1 MKKTKIIATIEARLG
16 SNRLP
21 NKVLK
26 KIGKKSI
33 LEIIIERLKKSKLI
47 DQIVIATTKNIEDDR
62 ICHLAK
68 SKKVSCYRGS
78 EFDVLDRIANAISNY
93 KGDLI
98 VQLKDRN
105 IVAPF
110 DGVLGYR
117 GITGDILGSDNSII
131 ITLDDNSILYSDIK
145 IPETFAS
152 FIKKDLPVKIKFS
165 GMKNKVY
172 DGKIYAVSSR
182 INAETRSLLT
192 RVIIQNEN
200 SELIPGS
207 LLEINVNYN
216 ERNSLGIPD
225 TSMMVEGSKYF
236 VYKVSEDNIANK
248 IEIEIGIRNNGFI
261 EIVSGLDEGEIIIKD
276 LNTTFKDSV
285 IISLNDT
292 QLIIDNNK
300 LKFAGYVSLD
310 FIDVNNFYAHYQINR
325 NYRKNIKK
333 INFGFLLNLDDKF
346 VEIDNLKVNGNINQT
361 LEVFLN
367 NFNSNREDIFNRI
380 ILRNSIKNFLKNF

>member
-1 MKKTKIIATIEARLG
+1 MKRSTKITSAIIAFFL
-16 SNRLP
+16 
-21 NKVLK
+21 
-26 KIGKKSI
+26 
-33 LEIIIERLKKSKLI
+33 IIT
-47 DQIVIATTKNIEDDR
+47 IVIVGRSMIGNHFAKKFSKRPPPGIIVKEVSYKDFSEKIESYGTAVSKRTESFRIKKDD
-62 ICHLAK
+62 LT
-68 SKKVSCYRGS
+68 S
-78 EFDVLDRIANAISNY
+78 ELTLKDNVK

-152 FIKKDLPVKIKFS
+152 FIKKDLPVKAKFS

-216 ERNSLGIPD
+216 ERSSLGIPD

-248 IEIEIGIRNNGFI
+248 TEIEIGIRNNGFI
-261 EIVSGLDEGEIIIKD
+261 EIISGLDEGEIVVAEGLKKVRPRGKIKP
-276 LNTTFKDSV
+276 
-285 IISLNDT
+285 
-292 QLIIDNNK
+292 
-300 LKFAGYVSLD
+300 
-310 FIDVNNFYAHYQINR
+310 
-325 NYRKNIKK
+325 IKK
-333 INFGFLLNLDDKF
+333 
-346 VEIDNLKVNGNINQT
+346 
-361 LEVFLN
+361 
-367 NFNSNREDIFNRI
+367 
-380 ILRNSIKNFLKNF
+380 

>member
-1 MKKTKIIATIEARLG
+1 MKRSTKITSAIIAFFL
-16 SNRLP
+16 
-21 NKVLK
+21 
-26 KIGKKSI
+26 
-33 LEIIIERLKKSKLI
+33 IIT
-47 DQIVIATTKNIEDDR
+47 IVIVGRTMIGNHFAKKFSKRPPPGIIVKEVSYKDFSEKIESYGTAVSKRTESFRIKKDD
-62 ICHLAK
+62 LTGELTLK
-68 SKKVSCYRGS
+68 DNVK
-78 EFDVLDRIANAISNY
+78 

-98 VQLKDRN
+98 VQLKDRK

-152 FIKKDLPVKIKFS
+152 FIKKDLPVKVKFS

-207 LLEINVNYN
+207 LLEIDVNYN

-261 EIVSGLDEGEIIIKD
+261 EIVSGLDEGEIIVAEGLKKVRPKGEIKP
-276 LNTTFKDSV
+276 
-285 IISLNDT
+285 
-292 QLIIDNNK
+292 
-300 LKFAGYVSLD
+300 
-310 FIDVNNFYAHYQINR
+310 
-325 NYRKNIKK
+325 IKK
-333 INFGFLLNLDDKF
+333 
-346 VEIDNLKVNGNINQT
+346 
-361 LEVFLN
+361 
-367 NFNSNREDIFNRI
+367 
-380 ILRNSIKNFLKNF
+380 